1 MGNTSSSSQPPKE
14 APVETN
20 VTIEK
25 SDNSRNNVNNTAIS
39 NNVPPPIACSTS
51 TIESIDDIPS
61 PSLET
66 SNNIVTSPG
75 KRLLD
80 LNELIA
86 SKEREMHLL
95 LDQLAEARNKEKEAI
110 EYSTLQIND
119 FNEEIDLFYETS
131 KNELTEAC
139 DKALKEVIQSKD
151 NELAETITMLQTV
164 VFPERLLF
172 AREDIMSRYVVNE
185 LTDEWNSRYN
195 QLVEMQQQDI
205 ETVKRIAQQEY
216 DKTRANLKSVLM
228 KEIEEL
234 EEKGR
239 IEKKKRGSGIFSW
252 LSPAKKS
259 KPESD
264 DEGDEEDE
272 ED

>member
-14 APVETN
+14 TPAVTN
-20 VTIEK
+20 VTSEK
-25 SDNSRNNVNNTAIS
+25 SDNSIDNVNNNASS
-39 NNVPPPIACSTS
+39 NNVPPIACSTS
-51 TIESIDDIPS
+51 TIESIDAIPS
-61 PSLET
+61 PSLEA

-131 KNELTEAC
+131 RNEFAEAC
-139 DKALKEVIQSKD
+139 DKALKEVIQLKD

-205 ETVKRIAQQEY
+205 ETVKKIAQQEY

-234 EEKGR
+234 EEKDR

-264 DEGDEEDE
+264 EEDE
-272 ED
+272 EAEED